1 MSCSSCHTSPCNCS
15 KKSNCQIIISDD
27 VKYTG
32 TNFTCTEDPT
42 ITVQNGTKL
51 SAIILL
57 IFQKLCSLYNSITA
71 LATTVSTMLQ
81 GHIIEDEGIPLTQ
94 RDTMNFV
101 GDGVTVTDAGG
112 KTVVTI
118 TGSVGPTGA
127 DGLSFREGVGVPGGG
142 LGNDGDTYVDLASPN
157 LDLYTKAGGVWTDTT
172 LDLKGATGAAGANGS
187 NGSNGTNGT
196 NGLNVYQS
204 AGAPL
209 VGSGVDGET
218 HIDSITGDLYQKVA
232 GVWVVTGNIYT
243 GALVGTTGL
252 FNASRTSDLGFA
264 VSSLGNVSFPITNGS
279 GNYNYGLKWLTD
291 EWVSPDTLNTI
302 LKGEII
308 VGCDGTG
315 AAAVRD
321 IEMLVYKNGVLQ
333 STTVIGGMNESIVAT
348 TTFIALCPTVA
359 VVADDRINVRF
370 NMSLNNTKFTLK
382 AGSFIFNEFN

>member
-101 GDGVTVTDAGG
+101 GNGVTVTDAGG

-127 DGLSFREGVGVPGGG
+127 DG
-142 LGNDGDTYVDLASPN
+142 
-157 LDLYTKAGGVWTDTT
+157 
-172 LDLKGATGAAGANGS
+172 
-187 NGSNGTNGT
+187 
-196 NGLNVYQS
+196 
-204 AGAPL
+204 
-209 VGSGVDGET
+209 
-218 HIDSITGDLYQKVA
+218 
-232 GVWVVTGNIYT
+232 
-243 GALVGTTGL
+243 
-252 FNASRTSDLGFA
+252 
-264 VSSLGNVSFPITNGS
+264 
-279 GNYNYGLKWLTD
+279 
-291 EWVSPDTLNTI
+291 
-302 LKGEII
+302 II
-308 VGCDGTG
+308 
-315 AAAVRD
+315 
-321 IEMLVYKNGVLQ
+321 
-333 STTVIGGMNESIVAT
+333 
-348 TTFIALCPTVA
+348 F
-359 VVADDRINVRF
+359 
-370 NMSLNNTKFTLK
+370 
-382 AGSFIFNEFN
+382 